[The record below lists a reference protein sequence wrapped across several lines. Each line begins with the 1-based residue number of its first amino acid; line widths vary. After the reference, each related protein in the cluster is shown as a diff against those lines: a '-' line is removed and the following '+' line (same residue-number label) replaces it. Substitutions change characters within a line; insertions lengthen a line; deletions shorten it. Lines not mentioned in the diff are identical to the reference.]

1 MDWARRKRLAAD
13 NERSERVVAGTRSLR
28 SRYGDASGE
37 R

>member
-13 NERSERVVAGTRSLR
+13 NDRSERAVAVTRSLR
-28 SRYGDASGE
+28 SRYGDAWDE